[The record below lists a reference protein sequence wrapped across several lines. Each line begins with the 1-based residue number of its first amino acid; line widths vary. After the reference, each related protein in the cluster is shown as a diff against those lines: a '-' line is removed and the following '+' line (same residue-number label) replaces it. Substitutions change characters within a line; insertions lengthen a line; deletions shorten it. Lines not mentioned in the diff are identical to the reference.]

1 MVKKAMLFLAS
12 FLLVSGFAHAEEKC
26 SISGQVTFSGH
37 ETVYVSLYT
46 LEEFANLKK
55 SLPSPPFSQ
64 KITPNPEQIKTG
76 RASFTFSGVPKGS
89 YCIVAFQDVDNNG
102 KLTCDR
108 PWWYIQEPI
117 CFYKEPADIGLGTP
131 PNWHNVKFNVVSD
144 ITGIIMKLD

>member
-1 MVKKAMLFLAS
+1 MLKKAMLFLGIIFMVLS
-12 FLLVSGFAHAEEKC
+12 FAYAEEKW

-46 LEEFANLKK
+46 LEEFANLTK
-55 SLPSPPFSQ
+55 SLPLPPFSQ

-108 PWWYIQEPI
+108 PWWHIQEPI
-117 CFYKEPADIGLGTP
+117 CFYKEPADIWLST
-131 PNWHNVKFNVVSD
+131 PNWYNVKFNVVSD
-144 ITGIIMKLD
+144 ITGIMMKLD